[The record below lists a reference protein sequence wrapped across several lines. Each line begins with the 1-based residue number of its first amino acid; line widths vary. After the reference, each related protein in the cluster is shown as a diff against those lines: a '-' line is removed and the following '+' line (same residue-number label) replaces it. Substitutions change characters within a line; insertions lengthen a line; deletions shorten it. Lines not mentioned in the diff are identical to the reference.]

1 MTAGRVFTYFDI
13 DRVVTSQPFDEAVAD
28 EVERSGAQRA
38 FLLVGGTLSRETDTV
53 DRIRARLK
61 DRLAGQCNRMGAHT
75 PIDQVVEAA
84 NQARA
89 AKADL
94 IVTVGGGSVTDGG
107 KLIVLCLGND
117 VTDMDALRRYG
128 GLGDLKP
135 QAPSVRQIAV
145 PTTLSAGEF
154 NRTAGGTDPVRHVK
168 QSYVHPMLVPQAIIL
183 DPALTLHTPEWL
195 WLSTG
200 IRAVDHAVE
209 DICSIKAHPY
219 VDGTAAHALTL
230 LNRGL
235 RRVKEKPDDLN
246 ARLDCQIGTWMSM
259 IGAMAGVV
267 KGASHGIGHMLGG
280 TANVPHGY
288 TSCIM
293 LPHVLRYNKPVNAGQ
308 QQKVSVAFGHPDRE
322 AADLV
327 HDLVAALGLP
337 TRLRDVG
344 VKREQFQEI
353 AEHSMHD
360 RYIPANPRKIGSPA
374 DVVEI
379 LEMAW

>member
-1 MTAGRVFTYFDI
+1 METLLRY
-13 DRVVTSQPFDEAVAD
+13 TSPGE
-28 EVERSGAQRA
+28 
-38 FLLVGGTLSRETDTV
+38 
-53 DRIRARLK
+53 
-61 DRLAGQCNRMGAHT
+61 LA
-75 PIDQVVEAA
+75 
-84 NQARA
+84 
-89 AKADL
+89 
-94 IVTVGGGSVTDGG
+94 
-107 KLIVLCLGND
+107 
-117 VTDMDALRRYG
+117 
-128 GLGDLKP
+128 P
-135 QAPSVRQIAV
+135 QAPAVRQVAV

-154 NRTAGGTDPVRHVK
+154 NRSAGGTDPVRHVK
-168 QSYVHPMLVPQAIIL
+168 QLYLHPLHVPRAIIL
-183 DPALTLHTPEWL
+183 DPALTVHTPEWL

-209 DICSIKAHPY
+209 DICSTTAHPY
-219 VDGTAAHALTL
+219 VDGTAAYALTL
-230 LNRGL
+230 LDRGL
-235 RRVKEKPDDLN
+235 RRVKADPADLS

-293 LPHVLRYNKPVNAGQ
+293 LPHVLRYNKPVNAAQ
-308 QQKVSVAFGHPDRE
+308 QEKVSAAFGKPDAE
-322 AADLV
+322 AAGLV
-327 HDLVAALGLP
+327 ADLVAALGLP
-337 TRLRDVG
+337 ARLRDVG

-360 RYIPANPRKIGSPA
+360 RYIPANPRKIAGPA